1 MSPCPCDIV
10 GTMSKKK
17 NKLKARKKLTGSA
30 LKTKIRSIKALL
42 LDCDGI
48 LTDAKV
54 WYGGEGAWRRAY
66 SIRDGYGL
74 KKLID
79 AGFIVGIITS
89 SATEDIRER
98 AKSLKIQHFYEGR
111 FDKVKAFEEFKAK
124 TGLKNNEVAYMGDDD
139 PDVPLLEIVGF
150 AATVADALPSA
161 LKAVD
166 YVTHNNGGSGGVREV
181 CELIIENSKWYRS
194 LTNAKI

>member
-1 MSPCPCDIV
+1 MPKK
-10 GTMSKKK
+10 SK
-17 NKLKARKKLTGSA
+17 LA
-30 LKTKIRSIKALL
+30 KTSLAKIKPLKALL

-54 WYGGEGAWRRAY
+54 WYGGDGAWRRSY
-66 SIRDGYGL
+66 SIRDGFGL

-79 AGFIVGIITS
+79 AGFTVGIITS

-98 AKSLKIQHFYEGR
+98 VKSLKIQHFYEGR
-111 FDKVKAFEEFKAK
+111 FDKVNAYNDFKKK
-124 TGLKNNEVAYMGDDD
+124 TGFKDAEVAYMGDDD

-150 AATVADALPSA
+150 AATVADAMPSA
-161 LKAVD
+161 IKAVD
-166 YVTHNNGGSGGVREV
+166 YVTQHKGGDGGVREV

-194 LTNAKI
+194 LLNAKV